1 MESTNPLPVSIQ
13 RATALDSGSLSEMM
27 QYDWLVTVESDKY
40 GPGSL
45 WDKEV
50 CDPLAGEEQQV
61 FRSVFE

>member
-1 MESTNPLPVSIQ
+1 
-13 RATALDSGSLSEMM
+13 MM